1 MQPYPDHQPRGQTS
15 SKAAS
20 TVGGAFNSY
29 DDTLNLDPRERA
41 RAQKRHQDLT
51 ALLLASGLVTL
62 TFLQGSFARKTMRK
76 PLKDV
81 DMVVVLAERLRAD
94 LERPGG
100 PARAMEMLRRIVAG
114 AYPSASFDADGPS
127 AHALQITFA
136 DLPFTFDLVPALAGD
151 DGEIVHIANR
161 ELDRWEWSNARTLN
175 RVVSERNV
183 RTDGRFVH
191 QVRMGK
197 ALKDRYPDLDLCGLA
212 YEALAHDSIFVAQ
225 PHDLAVA
232 ELLRHA
238 STAVLGKILE
248 PTGVEDLTADW
259 DDDQR
264 QRYAQ
269 RFASLARRADE
280 AVRLRADGAEPAA
293 VDVWRTVFG
302 DDFPAAPPQSASDAL
317 AALGG
322 GSITSAGR
330 AVTTPRA
337 NQPSRPHRS
346 WRTR

>member
-1 MQPYPDHQPRGQTS
+1 MPETAR
-15 SKAAS
+15 
-20 TVGGAFNSY
+20 TVAGAFNSY
-29 DDTLNLDPRERA
+29 DATLNLDPRERA
-41 RAQKRHQDLT
+41 RAQQRHQDVT
-51 ALLLASGLVTL
+51 ALLVASGLATT

-81 DMVVVLAERLRAD
+81 DMVVVLAERLRLD

-100 PARAMEMLRRIVAG
+100 PGRAMEMLRRVVAG
-114 AYPSASFDADGPS
+114 AYPSARFDADGPS
-127 AHALQITFA
+127 AHALQITFP
-136 DLPFTFDLVPALAGD
+136 DLLFTFDLVPAFAG

-161 ELDRWEWSNARTLN
+161 ELDQWEWSNARTLN
-175 RVVSERNV
+175 RVVSERNG

-225 PHDLAVA
+225 PHDLAIA
-232 ELLRHA
+232 DLLRHA

-248 PTGVEDLTADW
+248 PTGVEDLTVDW
-259 DDDQR
+259 GDDQR

-280 AVRLRADGAEPAA
+280 AVRLRVDGEEAAA
-293 VDVWRTVFG
+293 VDVWRSVFG

-317 AALGG
+317 GALAGG
-322 GSITSAGR
+322 GITSTGR

-337 NQPSRPHRS
+337 NQPNRPLRS
-346 WRTR
+346 WRAR